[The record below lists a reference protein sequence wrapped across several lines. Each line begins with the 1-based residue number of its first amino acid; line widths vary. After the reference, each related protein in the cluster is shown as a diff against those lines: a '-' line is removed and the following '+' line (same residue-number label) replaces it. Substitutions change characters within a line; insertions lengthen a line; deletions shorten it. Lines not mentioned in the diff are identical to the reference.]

1 MWNNPQSLDAVASGG
16 WLVKRNGMEPIHRS
30 NVVARLGNP
39 VRITE
44 QMWPEGSVPVVSVFN
59 WAYNHAA
66 FIRASIESIL
76 MQETTFRVEI
86 IIHDDASTDGTT
98 EIIREYEAKYPQL
111 FRNIIQIENQW
122 SQGKS
127 VMTPMFEAPR
137 GDFVALTHG
146 DDEWSDHRK
155 LQNQVEYLQSKP
167 DAVLSCHRVRCQ
179 REGESSAAKDY
190 RVGTDVY
197 PDLVE
202 AHDIPWAVL
211 MRRNPVQTCSV
222 VYRRSALPQIPAWFH
237 GLAMGDW
244 PLCLELSTKGV
255 IHYSPEVMATYRVH
269 DTSYWSSA
277 KKEWIL
283 DKTHEMLR
291 RAFSHTVGDGHG
303 VSGRE
308 LYQLIEPVLD
318 KSFIKRMAQTAA
330 LVWAGFRNLKGSTRW
345 EFLQALGQRT
355 RERIAQVRGAAK
367 PQ

>member
-1 MWNNPQSLDAVASGG
+1 M
-16 WLVKRNGMEPIHRS
+16 
-30 NVVARLGNP
+30 
-39 VRITE
+39 
-44 QMWPEGSVPVVSVFN
+44 
-59 WAYNHAA
+59 
-66 FIRASIESIL
+66 
-76 MQETTFRVEI
+76 
-86 IIHDDASTDGTT
+86 
-98 EIIREYEAKYPQL
+98 
-111 FRNIIQIENQW
+111 
-122 SQGKS
+122 
-127 VMTPMFEAPR
+127 
-137 GDFVALTHG
+137 
-146 DDEWSDHRK
+146 
-155 LQNQVEYLQSKP
+155 
-167 DAVLSCHRVRCQ
+167 
-179 REGESSAAKDY
+179 
-190 RVGTDVY
+190 
-197 PDLVE
+197 
-202 AHDIPWAVL
+202 
-211 MRRNPVQTCSV
+211 QTCSV